1 MFVLRGIAVSLT
13 FFVLLYCLLSL
24 LVVGGWRYLK
34 SVRSEAE
41 AAHRQASLL
50 FWSRVSPL
58 LAAAFVTLVLV
69 VPSFVLREPRSIN
82 EDMGLPLAFGLGCL
96 LLFALG
102 MYRVVAAQMRTARV
116 VAGWLRGAN
125 AMDAGVTPPTFR
137 AGRGTPPL
145 TLVGVCSPRVLISEA
160 TVALLSKEELRVAV
174 RHEIAHM
181 RSRDNLK
188 KLVFHC
194 SPFPGMSGLE
204 NAWQEVAEIAAD
216 DGAVSSTRDALDLA
230 AALIK
235 LSRLIPVQAAP
246 AFTMALVNGHRSISE
261 RVARLLAWN
270 ETPARGDSPPR
281 GYIIPSVLALVLSAT
296 AFYSPVLTETHRI
309 TEWLVR

>member
-34 SVRSEAE
+34 FARIA

-50 FWSRVSPL
+50 FWSRVFPL
-58 LAAAFVTLVLV
+58 LAATVVTLFLV
-69 VPSFVLREPRSIN
+69 VPSFVLREPRSID
-82 EDMGLPLAFGLGCL
+82 EDMGLPLVLGLGCL

-116 VAGWLRGAN
+116 VADWLRGAN
-125 AMDAGVTPPTFR
+125 ALDAGVTPPTFR

-145 TLVGVCSPRVLISEA
+145 TLVGVCSPRVLISDA

-204 NAWQEVAEIAAD
+204 NAWQEAAELAAD
-216 DGAVSSTRDALDLA
+216 DGAVASTRDALDLA

-246 AFTMALVNGHRSISE
+246 AFTMALLNGHRSISE

-270 ETPARGDSPPR
+270 ETKIHDNSPHR
-281 GYIIPSVLALVLSAT
+281 GYIIPSALAVLLST
-296 AFYSPVLTETHRI
+296 IAFYGPVLTETHRI